1 MARVAYPP
9 PSPLRCHR
17 LALSLESQL
26 RAQSLGSFLGGIVL
40 MAPYMNIPN
49 TYEVFIKNMV
59 DHWSAKFKIQ
69 YSEAPLEC
77 SALSGFHYFQ
87 HSA

>member
-1 MARVAYPP
+1 
-9 PSPLRCHR
+9 
-17 LALSLESQL
+17 
-26 RAQSLGSFLGGIVL
+26 
-40 MAPYMNIPN
+40 MAPYMNIPK
-49 TYEVFIKNMV
+49 TYEVFIKNIV
-59 DHWSAKFKIQ
+59 DHWSAKSKIQ